1 MKITFD
7 IETRPCDD
15 AALII
20 DISQQAKAEATEAAE
35 AVKAPSNYKD
45 EAKIIEYISTKRAE
59 IYAGALDAVA
69 QKVARTSLDGAY
81 GRICC
86 ICWAIDDQPA
96 TGEIGDNEAEL
107 IRLFFEACEDAATP
121 MHYDKSVTTLTV
133 VGHNVSGF
141 DMRFL
146 WQRAV
151 VHGIKRP
158 SCIPWNAKP
167 WDACIKDTMLMWNPD
182 RDKRISLDKLCKVLG
197 VPTSKGDLDG
207 SKIAQA
213 WADGR
218 RNEIADYCMADVVA
232 TRECYRRMTA

>member
-1 MKITFD
+1 MSAITFD
-7 IETRPCDD
+7 IETLPCTDEALLAD
-15 AALII
+15 VIAKVSPPKTLKKAESIAAWWAEEGEA
-20 DISQQAKAEATEAAE
+20 AKAEA
-35 AVKAPSNYKD
+35 VH
-45 EAKIIEYISTKRAE
+45 
-59 IYAGALDAVA
+59 
-69 QKVARTSLDGAY
+69 RTGLDGAT

-96 TGEIGDNEAEL
+96 TGEIGGNEAEV

-121 MHYDKSVTTLTV
+121 MRYDHPVNHLTV
-133 VGHNVSGF
+133 IGHNVSGF
-141 DMRFL
+141 DLRFL

-151 VHGIKRP
+151 VNGIKRP
-158 SCIPWNAKP
+158 SCIPWNSKP
-167 WDACIKDTMLMWNPD
+167 WDSSIKDTMLIWNPD

-197 VPTSKGDLDG
+197 VQTSKGDLDG

-218 RNEIADYCMADVVA
+218 HQEIADYCMADVVA